1 MNIEKSI
8 LNNFYV
14 LEGTEDGV
22 TITDGLM
29 CYDVKILNEDIE
41 DILKE
46 KFGITPKNIEDLLKH
61 YELHEDEIVREHIK
75 NNDFWDF
82 KQAFKDFYSNIEDF
96 NFIDFDNWTNS
107 YHYDYDVCADV
118 DDDNNIIFSLKED
131 GDNSLDSIQMCE
143 SLGTFKD
150 AIYYLEDEIE
160 KLQKIQEDLSIHA
173 DYYRKK
179 LLNTL
184 NENLKDNNLNPI
196 PVKKYTDEIDVLN
209 TIKQL
214 NANNLENIEKFLED
228 YNPKHILSGDGVVCV
243 DLVKDKDDN
252 YWNTTYYS
260 DTDDDDY
267 MYTDD
272 ITFLDVDIAVNIN
285 DILNTDDILYQP
297 SLQECKEIDDEFS
310 YKNKRHDYDWER

>member
-8 LNNFYV
+8 LKNFYV
-14 LEGTEDGV
+14 LEGTKDGV

-29 CYDVKILNEDIE
+29 CYDVEISNDNIK

-46 KFGITPKNIEDLLKH
+46 NFGITPKNMEDLLKH

-82 KQAFKDFYSNIEDF
+82 KQAFKDFYSNIKDF

-118 DDDNNIIFSLKED
+118 DDNNNIIFSLKED
-131 GDNSLDSIQMCE
+131 CDNSLDGTQMCE
-143 SLGTFKD
+143 YLGTFKD
-150 AIYYLEDEIE
+150 AIENIKDEIE
-160 KLQKIQEDLSIHA
+160 RLQKIQEDLSIHA
-173 DYYRKK
+173 EDYRKQ

-184 NENLKDNNLNPI
+184 NDNLKNSNLNSI
-196 PVKKYTDEIDVLN
+196 PVKKYKDEIDVLN
-209 TIKQL
+209 TIKEL
-214 NANNLENIEKFLED
+214 NSGKPEDVEKFLKD
-228 YNPKHILSGDGVVCV
+228 YNQKHILSGDGVVCV

-267 MYTDD
+267 IYTDD
-272 ITFLDVDIAVNIN
+272 ITFLDVDTPINID

-297 SLQECKEIDDEFS
+297 TLQECKEYQEQ
-310 YKNKRHDYDWER
+310 

>member
-8 LNNFYV
+8 LKNFYV
-14 LEGTEDGV
+14 LEGTKDGV

-29 CYDVKILNEDIE
+29 CYDVKISNDDIK

-46 KFGITPKNIEDLLKH
+46 KFGITPKNMEDMLKH

-118 DDDNNIIFSLKED
+118 DDSNNIVFSLKED
-131 GDNSLDSIQMCE
+131 GDSSLYSTQMCE
-143 SLGTFKD
+143 YLGTFRS
-150 AIYYLEDEIE
+150 AIENIKDEIE
-160 KLQKIQEDLSIHA
+160 KLQEIQKDLSIHA
-173 DYYRKK
+173 DYYREK
-179 LLNTL
+179 LLTTL
-184 NENLKDNNLNPI
+184 NDNLKANNLKPI
-196 PVKKYTDEIDVLN
+196 PVQKYKDEIDVLN
-209 TIKQL
+209 TVKQL
-214 NANNLENIEKFLED
+214 NSENNLKQFLKD
-228 YNPKHILSGDGVVCV
+228 YNQKHILSGDGVVCV
-243 DLVKDKDDN
+243 DLVKDKDDC

-260 DTDDDDY
+260 NTDDDDY

-272 ITFLDVDIAVNIN
+272 ITFLSVDIAVNIN
-285 DILNTDDILYQP
+285 DILNKDDILYQP
-297 SLQECKEIDDEFS
+297 TLEECKEFQEQ
-310 YKNKRHDYDWER
+310 

>member
-8 LNNFYV
+8 LKNFYV
-14 LEGTEDGV
+14 LEGTKDGV

-29 CYDVKILNEDIE
+29 CYDVKISNDDIK

-46 KFGITPKNIEDLLKH
+46 KFGITPKNMEDMLKH

-96 NFIDFDNWTNS
+96 NFIDFDNWANC

-118 DDDNNIIFSLKED
+118 DDSNNIVFSLKED
-131 GDNSLDSIQMCE
+131 GDSSLYSTQMCE
-143 SLGTFKD
+143 NLGTFRS
-150 AIYYLEDEIE
+150 AIENIKDEIE

-173 DYYRKK
+173 DYYREK

-184 NENLKDNNLNPI
+184 NDNLKDNNLKPI
-196 PVKKYTDEIDVLN
+196 PVQKYKDEIEILN

-214 NANNLENIEKFLED
+214 NANNLEDVEKFLKD
-228 YNPKHILSGDGVVCV
+228 YNQKHILSGNGVVCV
-243 DLVKDKDDN
+243 DLVKDKDDC

-267 MYTDD
+267 IYTDD
-272 ITFLDVDIAVNIN
+272 ITFLSVDIAVNIN
-285 DILNTDDILYQP
+285 DILNTNDILYQP
-297 SLQECKEIDDEFS
+297 TLQECKEFQEQ
-310 YKNKRHDYDWER
+310 

>member
-29 CYDVKILNEDIE
+29 CYDVKISNDDITN
-41 DILKE
+41 ILKE
-46 KFGITPKNIEDLLKH
+46 KFGITPTNMEDLLKH

-82 KQAFKDFYSNIEDF
+82 KQYVNDFYSDIKDF
-96 NFIDFDNWTNS
+96 NFIDFDNWTNC

-118 DDDNNIIFSLKED
+118 DDNNRIVFSLKED
-131 GDNSLDSIQMCE
+131 CDNSLNGTQMCE
-143 SLGTFKD
+143 SLGTFRS
-150 AIYYLEDEIE
+150 AIENIKDEIE
-160 KLQKIQEDLSIHA
+160 KLQKIQEDLSIYA

-179 LLNTL
+179 LLSTL
-184 NENLKDNNLNPI
+184 NENLKNNNLNSI
-196 PVKKYTDEIDVLN
+196 PVQKYRDEIDVLN
-209 TIKQL
+209 TIKEL
-214 NANNLENIEKFLED
+214 NANNLEDVEKFLKD
-228 YNPKHILSGDGVVCV
+228 YNQKHILSGDGVVCV
-243 DLVKDKDDN
+243 DLVKDKDDC

-267 MYTDD
+267 IYTDD
-272 ITFLDVDIAVNIN
+272 ITFLDVDVAVNIN

-297 SLQECKEIDDEFS
+297 TLQECKEYQEQ
-310 YKNKRHDYDWER
+310 

>member
-8 LNNFYV
+8 LKNFYV
-14 LEGTEDGV
+14 LEGTKDGV

-29 CYDVKILNEDIE
+29 CYDVKISNDDIT
-41 DILKE
+41 DILQT
-46 KFGITPKNIEDLLKH
+46 KFGITPKDMEDLLKH

-118 DDDNNIIFSLKED
+118 DDNNNIIFSLKED
-131 GDNSLDSIQMCE
+131 CDSSLVSTQMCE
-143 SLGTFKD
+143 YLGTFKD
-150 AIYYLEDEIE
+150 AIENIKDEIE
-160 KLQKIQEDLSIHA
+160 RLQKIQEDLSIHA
-173 DYYRKK
+173 EDYRKQ

-184 NENLKDNNLNPI
+184 NDNLKNSNLNSI
-196 PVKKYTDEIDVLN
+196 PVQKYKDEIEILN

-214 NANNLENIEKFLED
+214 NVDNLEHVEKFLED
-228 YNPKHILSGDGVVCV
+228 YNQKHILSGDGVVCV
-243 DLVKDKDDN
+243 DLVKDKEDC

-267 MYTDD
+267 IYTDD

-297 SLQECKEIDDEFS
+297 TLQECKEFE
-310 YKNKRHDYDWER
+310 EQ